1 MHNLYNEQH
10 IRMQI
15 LLILLAT
22 NKSMK
27 IELLGFY
34 INNYLLSVHP
44 SLLSK
49 TNLESGDPMK
59 TMLLS

>member
-10 IRMQI
+10 IHMQI
-15 LLILLAT
+15 LLILLAI